1 MKKGKGAVIVLI
13 ILACLGLSGW
23 YASTILGD
31 TSASQKE
38 TDNSK
43 ESEGIKLGLDL
54 SGGVSITYDIVE
66 DNPSATDIADTIAK
80 LEERAASYT
89 TEYSVYQVGDDRITV
104 EIPGVYDANEVLN
117 DLGSPGALYFIRQ
130 KDSDGNA
137 NYTYDSSTGKYV
149 LNYDIDTLVE
159 NGSVVMTGSDV
170 KSAEATYEKSSS
182 GVQQNTP
189 VVALTLK
196 DDAVQTWADVTT
208 EAYANGES
216 VGIYYDD
223 HFISV
228 PRVSAAITDGNCVIN
243 GMSDFQEAEN
253 LATFIR
259 VGAINLKLQELESNV
274 EGAQL
279 GGAALSSSIKAAG
292 IGLALVMLFMIVM
305 YGISGFAASVGLGI
319 YTSLVIAFVYWF
331 EITLTLPGIA
341 GIILGIGMAVDAN
354 VIVFARIR
362 EEIAAGRTVSSA
374 INEGYKKALSA
385 ILDGQVTTF
394 IAALV
399 LMVLGSGTVKGF
411 AYTLI
416 ISIVLSLFT
425 ALFVA
430 KYLMQGL
437 YAIGFKSEKLYGRAK
452 DRKPINFLKHKAVYF
467 IISIVVI
474 VAGFVGMGVYS
485 AQGSRA
491 LNYSL
496 EFAGGTSTKA
506 DFGKDYTV
514 EQVESDIVPEV
525 AAVIGDNAIQATTV
539 NGSTDIVLKTRTL
552 TLDER
557 EELDSMLVE
566 KFGVDESSIETQSIS
581 STISSEMRSDAIK
594 AVIVACIFMLLYIW
608 FRFKDIRF
616 ATSAI
621 LALVHD
627 VLVVLTA
634 YALIR
639 ISVGGTFI
647 ACMLTIVG
655 YSVND
660 TIVIFDRIREN
671 MHGLKNQNAEGL
683 AEIANKSLTQTL
695 SRSINTSLTTFVMV
709 LLLFIFGHTSI
720 REFSLPL
727 MVGVLCGTYSSIC
740 IATELWYVMKLYLG
754 KSAIKKQAAAPAKGS
769 KKANNK

>member
-1 MKKGKGAVIVLI
+1 MKKGKGAIIVLL

-66 DNPSATDIADTIAK
+66 DSPSATDIADTIAK

-117 DLGSPGALYFIRQ
+117 DLGSPGALYFIKQ

-137 NYTYDSSTGKYV
+137 NYKYDSSTGEYV

-196 DDAVQTWADVTT
+196 DDAVKTWADVTT
-208 EAYANGES
+208 EAYANSES

-243 GMSDFQEAEN
+243 GMSDYEEAEN

-362 EEIAAGRTVSSA
+362 EEIAAGKTVSSA

-557 EELDSMLVE
+557 EKLDSMLVE

-695 SRSINTSLTTFVMV
+695 SRSINTSITTFIMV
-709 LLLFIFGHTSI
+709 LLLFIMGVSSI
-720 REFSLPL
+720 REFALPL
-727 MVGVLCGTYSSIC
+727 MVGLLCGSYSSIF
-740 IATELWYVMKLYLG
+740 IATELWYVMKLHFG
-754 KSAIKKQAAAPAKGS
+754 KNRIIKK
-769 KKANNK
+769 